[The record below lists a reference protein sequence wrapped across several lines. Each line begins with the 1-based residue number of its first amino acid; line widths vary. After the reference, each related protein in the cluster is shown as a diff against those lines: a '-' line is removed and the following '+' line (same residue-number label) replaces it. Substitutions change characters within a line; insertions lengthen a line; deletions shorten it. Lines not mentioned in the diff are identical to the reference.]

1 VNFDD
6 AALIPASTEGD
17 EEAKVEDDKLG
28 TKPSSEALCWNDPYL
43 DEKAHISRM
52 KPIVEEERS
61 APTSRPDDSGEV
73 SDKTG
78 SANRKDPGLL
88 LR

>member
-1 VNFDD
+1 MNFDD

-17 EEAKVEDDKLG
+17 EEAKVDDKLG